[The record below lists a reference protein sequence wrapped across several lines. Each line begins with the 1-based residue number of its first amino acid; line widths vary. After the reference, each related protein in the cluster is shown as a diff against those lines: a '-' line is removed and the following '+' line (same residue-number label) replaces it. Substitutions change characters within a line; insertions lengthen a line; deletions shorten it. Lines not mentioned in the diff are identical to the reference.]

1 MLGTKRKVVSQQGE
15 APQTPKRRSNRNR
28 ANDPNEDI
36 FRLPDPS
43 SELDSHQILMANST
57 MRRLPLLEPQTIGKA
72 HKKYGYKQPG
82 RYVEDALSGYDSP
95 KRMEI
100 IKKFRDMADYI
111 NGGETRSRQKETRPQ
126 LYVERAEIDLV
137 GLEACRRIIAAKYSE
152 EYQAM
157 VAKIMEEKAEPEA
170 QEGLE
175 DDGDGDAEK

>member
-1 MLGTKRKVVSQQGE
+1 MEVKLEAAKKKLEYESLRK
-15 APQTPKRRSNRNR
+15 
-28 ANDPNEDI
+28 D
-36 FRLPDPS
+36 
-43 SELDSHQILMANST
+43 
-57 MRRLPLLEPQTIGKA
+57 
-72 HKKYGYKQPG
+72 
-82 RYVEDALSGYDSP
+82 
-95 KRMEI
+95 
-100 IKKFRDMADYI
+100 
-111 NGGETRSRQKETRPQ
+111 PQ

>member
-28 ANDPNEDI
+28 ANDPNE
-36 FRLPDPS
+36 
-43 SELDSHQILMANST
+43 
-57 MRRLPLLEPQTIGKA
+57 
-72 HKKYGYKQPG
+72 
-82 RYVEDALSGYDSP
+82 
-95 KRMEI
+95 
-100 IKKFRDMADYI
+100 
-111 NGGETRSRQKETRPQ
+111 PQ